1 MSGFGIKSPLCKA
14 SVIEDFVYTTSK
26 EIFDYLSENLSCESR
41 IYRHV
46 ETMENLRT
54 YNNETPIKNC
64 LKLQMFAYFPDGS
77 IQVKEY
83 LCSCCS
89 CLNGDF
95 ISSSIEKG
103 TLLPPESSNDTI
115 GNVDNLPDSDFKEK
129 ILHHDILFDL
139 LIPGSVIVLY
149 SLTNARELFFV

>member
-1 MSGFGIKSPLCKA
+1 
-14 SVIEDFVYTTSK
+14 
-26 EIFDYLSENLSCESR
+26 
-41 IYRHV
+41 
-46 ETMENLRT
+46 MENLRT

-77 IQVKEY
+77 IQVEEY

-103 TLLPPESSNDTI
+103 TLLPPELEMLI
-115 GNVDNLPDSDFKEK
+115 IYLIQILKK
-129 ILHHDILFDL
+129 IFYIMISY
-139 LIPGSVIVLY
+139 LIC
-149 SLTNARELFFV
+149 